1 MLPSFVLDL
10 LRHQHG
16 LAALHQIRQ
25 HEPNRTARRAL
36 YRHPDLEHRSPRVLR
51 HRAVA
56 PSREQD
62 ILAGVL
68 DAGPDAV
75 LWSKSAACHWGFS
88 RSRVLPP
95 HVAIV
100 RRPVE
105 GDHLAQLHRVRHLA
119 DDERT
124 SHLDIPTARPETTIL
139 WLLGMWTHR
148 FGHEIATER
157 GAVDLDQAWRQRL
170 IDGTFIHELAA
181 RSGGKGRSGIVVLR
195 TLLDKRP
202 PDYQPAGS
210 RLEERF
216 EEIVGTEAAARLDRQ
231 VTVDVEK
238 TIRTVDFRV
247 RSLPHIIEINGEPF
261 HTSLTDRTNDC
272 ERYVRLLELGFSVM
286 VLWEYDIWHDTT
298 TVRRV
303 VDRFTRV
310 PDPVPTLHRP
320 TKAPW
325 EW

>member
-16 LAALHQIRQ
+16 LVALHQIRQ

-36 YRHPDLEHRSPRVLR
+36 YRHPELEHRSPRVLR

-56 PSREQD
+56 TSREQD

-68 DAGPDAV
+68 DAGPGAV

-88 RSRVLPP
+88 RFRLLPP
-95 HVAIV
+95 HVAIA

-105 GDHLAQLHRVRHLA
+105 RDHLAQVHRVRHLA

-148 FGHEIATER
+148 FGHEIAAER

-170 IDGTFIHELAA
+170 IDGTFIHELAT

-195 TLLDKRP
+195 TLLNKRP

-216 EEIVGTEAAARLDRQ
+216 EECIGDRCAGRLERQ
-231 VTVDVEK
+231 VTVDAEK
-238 TIRTVDFRV
+238 AVRTVDYRV
-247 RSLPHIIEINGEPF
+247 RALPHIIEINGEAF
-261 HTSLTDRTNDC
+261 HSSLTDRANDRR
-272 ERYVRLLELGFSVM
+272 RYARLLELGYSVM
-286 VLWEYDIWHDTT
+286 VLWEHDIWHDLS
-298 TVRRV
+298 TVRRA
-303 VDRFTRV
+303 VDGYVRTA
-310 PDPVPTLHRP
+310 DAQPTVHRP